1 MIRRKRDGGIFYYE
15 FMTNGK
21 RYYGICDGCT
31 TKRMAEEYEKKIR
44 SVIAKASEQK
54 SVRALVENFR
64 EELTGGTRIPLE
76 KAFDLSLKKPHRKK
90 SSPQVKAQK
99 RETFRDFVAFMNEK
113 YPDIRDIASVQKK
126 HAEEYIGWISENG
139 RFQKEVF
146 YLRNGKKVMR
156 QTEAGLSART
166 LNLYLTTAK
175 EVFRLLQ
182 QDAGLMDNPFD
193 IPKISRNEETREAF
207 SNAELKLIFRNLDEF
222 TRPLFTMAITT
233 ALREGDICTLRWSDL
248 NLPERLL
255 RRIMNKTGQLV
266 EVPLSEELCSYLN
279 EQKNDAADSEY
290 VFPEH
295 AKMYLS
301 NRSGV
306 SYRVKEFLER
316 IGIRTTRIP
325 RGRTRAV
332 SIKDLHSCRHTFCY
346 YAGLRGIPLAVVQSI
361 VGHMTPEMTKHYTAH
376 ATLEDKRKNM
386 LAMSNLVQL
395 TSADSGSYTEK
406 PLDIMRRDFHNLI
419 ETLSKDQLEKLIV
432 YARKL

>member
-1 MIRRKRDGGIFYYE
+1 
-15 FMTNGK
+15 
-21 RYYGICDGCT
+21 
-31 TKRMAEEYEKKIR
+31 
-44 SVIAKASEQK
+44 
-54 SVRALVENFR
+54 
-64 EELTGGTRIPLE
+64 
-76 KAFDLSLKKPHRKK
+76 
-90 SSPQVKAQK
+90 
-99 RETFRDFVAFMNEK
+99 
-113 YPDIRDIASVQKK
+113 
-126 HAEEYIGWISENG
+126 
-139 RFQKEVF
+139 
-146 YLRNGKKVMR
+146 
-156 QTEAGLSART
+156 
-166 LNLYLTTAK
+166 
-175 EVFRLLQ
+175 
-182 QDAGLMDNPFD
+182 
-193 IPKISRNEETREAF
+193 
-207 SNAELKLIFRNLDEF
+207 
-222 TRPLFTMAITT
+222 
-233 ALREGDICTLRWSDL
+233 L

-279 EQKNDAADSEY
+279 EQKTDAADSEY

-376 ATLEDKRKNM
+376 ATMEDKRRNM
-386 LAMSNLVQL
+386 LVMSNLVQL

-406 PLDIMRRDFHNLI
+406 SLDIMRRDFHNLI